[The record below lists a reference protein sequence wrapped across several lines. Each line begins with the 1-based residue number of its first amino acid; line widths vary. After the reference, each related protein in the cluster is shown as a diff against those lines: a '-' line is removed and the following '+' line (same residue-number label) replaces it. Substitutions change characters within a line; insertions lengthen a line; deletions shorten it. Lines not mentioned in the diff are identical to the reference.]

1 MKYGKCLSVLFVGIL
16 CIIPLFVDE
25 CSDNLYYSMPAAFFS
40 SLFIFI
46 SFPGLANYFFKRS
59 VTYDD
64 LIIKYGKGDPERLQ
78 KLFTV
83 INIGYSSCLVAFILF
98 YVVQKYRI
106 SEVIRELDITH
117 GGFSTQ
123 AIDTIGIVAGLI
135 GFFRKW
141 QIICG
146 KLLMKI
152 LFRCKGKAKQ
162 LDTTSTVEITDE
174 SDNSM

>member
-1 MKYGKCLSVLFVGIL
+1 LTSVLITCIIL
-16 CIIPLFVDE
+16 CLRLFLV
-25 CSDNLYYSMPAAFFS
+25 L
-40 SLFIFI
+40 SLF
-46 SFPGLANYFFKRS
+46 
-59 VTYDD
+59 
-64 LIIKYGKGDPERLQ
+64 
-78 KLFTV
+78 LFLF
-83 INIGYSSCLVAFILF
+83 LVAFILF

-146 KLLMKI
+146 KILMKI